1 MFDHT
6 LQPEAQA
13 FADLTSA
20 PPFLADLG
28 VEGARKLLD
37 DVQAAPV
44 DKPDIEEEWLTVPAA
59 VGDVRVR
66 IVKPI
71 GASGPLPAV
80 LFVHGGGWVLGNAG
94 THDRLVREI
103 ATGVDA
109 AVVFVEYDRSPEARH
124 PVAVEQT
131 YAVAQWITRDGAAKG
146 LDAARLA
153 IAGDSVGGNMAAVVA
168 ILAKRRGDVTFIH
181 QSLYYPVTDSAMD
194 TSSYREFAEGFH
206 LRADAMAWFWDCYLP
221 DAEARKDVTA
231 SPLQGSVDDL
241 AGLPET
247 FLIVDENDV
256 LRDEGEAYGRKLI
269 EAGVRTTLVR
279 YDATIHDFMMLNP
292 LRPSAATTAA
302 VEQAVFILRKAFDP
316 ARAVLTPAK
325 ATALA

>member
-1 MFDHT
+1 MLEHT

-13 FADLTSA
+13 FADLASH
-20 PPFLADLG
+20 PPFVADLG
-28 VEGARKLLD
+28 VDGARKLLD
-37 DVQAAPV
+37 DVQSAPIEKSEV
-44 DKPDIEEEWLTVPAA
+44 DDEWLTVAAA

-66 IVKPI
+66 VVRPV
-71 GASGPLPAV
+71 GATGPLPVV

-103 ATGVDA
+103 ATGAGA
-109 AVVFVEYDRSPEARH
+109 AVVFVEYDRSPEARY
-124 PVAVEQT
+124 PVAIEQA
-131 YAVAQWITRDGAAKG
+131 YAVAQWITREGAANG
-146 LDAARLA
+146 LDAGRLA
-153 IAGDSVGGNMAAVVA
+153 VAGDSVGGNMAAVLA

-181 QSLYYPVTDSAMD
+181 QSLYYPVTDAGQD
-194 TSSYREFAEGFH
+194 TASYREFADGFH

-221 DAEARKDVTA
+221 DIEARKDITA
-231 SPLQGSVDDL
+231 SPLRGSLDDL

-269 EAGVRTTLVR
+269 QAGVPTTLVR

-302 VEQAVFILRKAFDP
+302 VEQAVFILRKAFGLEQAAP
-316 ARAVLTPAK
+316 PLREEFASA
-325 ATALA
+325 